1 MTKEGWK
8 SLVPDPNQEPYKTE
22 QEVKVLKEGDEININ
37 GTWTLVE
44 SISKVRSDSEEKV
57 YNITV
62 EGIHS
67 YLANGIVVHNK

>member
-1 MTKEGWK
+1 MEII
-8 SLVPDPNQEPYKTE
+8 VPDPTQEPYKTE
-22 QEVKVLKEGDEININ
+22 QEPKVLQVGDEINRN
-37 GTWTLVE
+37 GNWISIE
-44 SISKVRSDSEEKV
+44 SISVVRSDSEEKV